1 MVSDTK
7 VSLTRPPGAAS
18 EPAASA
24 PRDRSWTPHP
34 PGPSDELLPPAE
46 RPRSEREFPVGD
58 FESPPTARGI
68 GPLPEGESSA
78 PPEFGLELGLD
89 GGLDGRLDDA
99 PELEQDTPRFLTQ
112 EEIARGGMGRVWRAF
127 DQVLQRPVA
136 LKRVHGALAANNP
149 ELIARFVDEARIT
162 GQLDH
167 PNIVPV
173 HDLQARPDGPRLV
186 MKLIEGETLT
196 TYIERL
202 HQEQFDLEQAEAV
215 LKIFSKVCDAVAF
228 AHSRGVLHRDIKPD
242 NVMVGTF
249 GQVYLM
255 DWGLAL
261 QIVPTLDAR
270 ESGEFLRRSTFP
282 PSIVGTPEF
291 MAPEQARGDLV
302 DERTDVFGL
311 GGILYFLL
319 TGRGPNAGDAPHRV
333 LAQAQSSRPRD
344 PEGHLVWDCVPP
356 SLVAITKKAIAPA
369 PEDRFPSANAL
380 KAAVEDFLRGG
391 GWFPVRRFEPGEAIV
406 TEGER
411 GDSAYIIVR
420 GECEV
425 FKTLPDGARTV
436 LRRMGAGDVFGETAL
451 LTGETRSASVVAL
464 GEVEV
469 QVVTEKTLRLE
480 LQHNRWL
487 GAFVVALAE
496 RFREKDA
503 ELTELESQSTPSPAA
518 PEG

>member
-1 MVSDTK
+1 MQIVDPEK
-7 VSLTRPPGAAS
+7 LPGQTIAQRYLV
-18 EPAASA
+18 E
-24 PRDRSWTPHP
+24 T
-34 PGPSDELLPPAE
+34 LL
-46 RPRSEREFPVGD
+46 G
-58 FESPPTARGI
+58 
-68 GPLPEGESSA
+68 
-78 PPEFGLELGLD
+78 
-89 GGLDGRLDDA
+89 
-99 PELEQDTPRFLTQ
+99 Q
-112 EEIARGGMGRVWRAF
+112 GGMGAVFRARHLETR
-127 DQVLQRPVA
+127 QPVA
-136 LKRVHGALAANNP
+136 LKVVLPAPSRLRLVSRFMREARLSARLHHPHVVRVHDFGRWGAQREHGYLAMDLVEGTSLERLLDADLPLGTIADLVRQILAALA
-149 ELIARFVDEARIT
+149 
-162 GQLDH
+162 H
-167 PNIVPV
+167 V
-173 HDLQARPDGPRLV
+173 HA
-186 MKLIEGETLT
+186 
-196 TYIERL
+196 
-202 HQEQFDLEQAEAV
+202 
-215 LKIFSKVCDAVAF
+215 
-228 AHSRGVLHRDIKPD
+228 RGVLHRDIKPD